1 MPAGDRILVCEK
13 CRPGLRDMVIA
24 ERARMTGMTS
34 SQAGQCT
41 VCKKS
46 PPELRG
52 LRTTSD
58 RILICDTCKAM
69 RTELMKAMVI
79 QDTGNLLLHEHS
91 GRQTIIKTYGQTT
104 DILAQLLIKM
114 IGNGHVPD
122 VLSREC
128 PDGDKPVIRL
138 EWLGTQEV
146 RDYGYTARRYDL
158 CMDIFNSYWNTA
170 KFVGRLSA
178 GD

>member
-1 MPAGDRILVCEK
+1 MVCQRRRPPLRDLEGTEVPVLIHQPIQCAVCKRYPQELQRERDMPAGDRILVCEE
-13 CRPGLRDMVIA
+13 CRPGLRDMVNA
-24 ERARMTGMTS
+24 ERAAR
-34 SQAGQCT
+34 
-41 VCKKS
+41 
-46 PPELRG
+46 
-52 LRTTSD
+52 
-58 RILICDTCKAM
+58 
-69 RTELMKAMVI
+69 MKAAVI
-79 QDTGNLLLHEHS
+79 QDTGNLLLSEHS
-91 GRQTIIKTYGQTT
+91 GRQTIIKTYGETT

-114 IGNGHVPD
+114 IGNGHPPD
-122 VLSREC
+122 VLSRQC
-128 PDGDKPVIRL
+128 PDGDKPVIRM